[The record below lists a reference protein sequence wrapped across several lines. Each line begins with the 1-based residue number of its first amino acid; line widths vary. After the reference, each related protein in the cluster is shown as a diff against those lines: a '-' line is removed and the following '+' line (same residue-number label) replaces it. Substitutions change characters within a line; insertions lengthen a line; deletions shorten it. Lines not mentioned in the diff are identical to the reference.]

1 MAGLKFRVLL
11 DTKETTEIFRDVII
25 PDSATFA
32 DLYKI
37 CIESFGFKG
46 DQMASFYMSN
56 DEWDKGQEITLEDMS
71 FGEESDTPIMDKA
84 LVREFIEAPDQK
96 IILVYD
102 FIKMWI
108 FLLELVAYE
117 KETPANPLLALAVG
131 DAPKEDS
138 RSGDDNDAL
147 FAGEFEEFG
156 EDEEDEF
163 GFNDFDDDY
172 NEEDYSSF
180 NDFEDY

>member
-11 DTKETTEIFRDVII
+11 DSMESTEVFRDVVI
-25 PDSATFA
+25 PDSASFE

-37 CIESFGFKG
+37 SIGSFGFKG

-71 FGEESDTPIMDKA
+71 FGDEENTTPVMAKA
-84 LVREFIEAPDQK
+84 FVRDFIEAPDQK

-108 FLLELVAYE
+108 FLLELVGYE
-117 KETPANPLLALAVG
+117 KGTPEKPIVALAVG

-138 RSGDDNDAL
+138 RSGEDNDDL
-147 FAGEFEEFG
+147 FAGEFGEE
-156 EDEEDEF
+156 DEDEF

-180 NDFEDY
+180 DDYDDF